1 MRNKMNM
8 KKQKTPEGSV
18 SIPKASAYMSPQ
30 LKQIYQYPFYLKN
43 LKNQLEMQ
51 ETKAKSIHMRNNI
64 LATQKRAN
72 YINELERINGY
83 LSEINPS
90 IRHNVES
97 LKKRKE
103 ELQRLAEQAV

>member
-1 MRNKMNM
+1 MRNKMKM
-8 KKQKTPEGSV
+8 KKQKTPEGLVPMS
-18 SIPKASAYMSPQ
+18 KANTIMSPQ
-30 LKQIYQYPFYLKN
+30 LRQIYQYPFYLKN
-43 LKNQLEMQ
+43 LKNQVEMQ
-51 ETKAKSIHMRNNI
+51 ETKAKSINMRNNI
-64 LATQKRAN
+64 LAAQKRAN
-72 YINELERINGY
+72 YINELERITGY